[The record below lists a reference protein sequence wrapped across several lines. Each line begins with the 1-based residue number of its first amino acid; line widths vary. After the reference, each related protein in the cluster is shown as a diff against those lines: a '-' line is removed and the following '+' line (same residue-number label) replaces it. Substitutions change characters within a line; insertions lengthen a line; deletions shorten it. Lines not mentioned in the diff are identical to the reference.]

1 MKYKTIK
8 INNTPV
14 SKREFAIHCLK
25 NNLGFGHFQSQ
36 YTLST
41 LDSCRVIWCRAR
53 KELNLAP
60 RPRGPLAG
68 IDRLLGDFEI
78 NYYTEI
84 AKSRNVSRTEVI
96 AIILSAIAR
105 DDLVRAILEDDTI

>member
-14 SKREFAIHCLK
+14 SKREFAIYCLK

-36 YTLST
+36 YTKST
-41 LDSCRVIWCRAR
+41 LNSCRVIWCCAR
-53 KELNLAP
+53 KELNLPP
-60 RPRGPLAG
+60 RPKGPYASVEN
-68 IDRLLGDFEI
+68 LLGGYEI
-78 NYYTEI
+78 NYYIEI

-105 DDLVRAILEDDTI
+105 DDLARAILDDDTI

>member
-1 MKYKTIK
+1 MKYKTNK
-8 INNTPV
+8 INNVPV
-14 SKREFAIHCLK
+14 SKREFAIHCIK

-36 YTLST
+36 YERST
-41 LDSCRVIWCRAR
+41 LNSCRVIWCRAR

-60 RPRGPLAG
+60 RPKGPSAG
-68 IDRLLGDFEI
+68 IENLLGGYEI

-105 DDLVRAILEDDTI
+105 DDLARAILDDETI

>member
-1 MKYKTIK
+1 MKYKTNK
-8 INNTPV
+8 INNAPV
-14 SKREFAIHCLK
+14 SKQEFAIHCIK
-25 NNLGFGHFQSQ
+25 NNLGFGYFQSQ
-36 YTLST
+36 YAMST
-41 LDSCRVIWCRAR
+41 LNSCRVIWCRAR
-53 KELNLAP
+53 KELNLTP

-84 AKSRNVSRTEVI
+84 AKSINGSRIEVI

-105 DDLVRAILEDDTI
+105 DDLARAILDDDTI

>member
-1 MKYKTIK
+1 MKYKTNK
-8 INNTPV
+8 INNVPV
-14 SKREFAIHCLK
+14 SKQKFAIYCIK

-36 YTLST
+36 YARST
-41 LDSCRVIWCRAR
+41 LNSCRVIWSLAR

-60 RPRGPLAG
+60 RPKGPPAG
-68 IDRLLGDFEI
+68 IESLMGGYDI

-96 AIILSAIAR
+96 ATILSAVAR
-105 DDLVRAILEDDTI
+105 DDLARAILDDDTI

>member
-1 MKYKTIK
+1 MKYKTTK
-8 INNTPV
+8 INNIPV

-36 YTLST
+36 YALST
-41 LDSCRVIWCRAR
+41 LDSCRVIWCCAR
-53 KELNLAP
+53 KELNLPP
-60 RPRGPLAG
+60 RPKGPSTE
-68 IDRLLGDFEI
+68 IENLLGGYEI

-84 AKSRNVSRTEVI
+84 AKSRNVSRTDVI

-105 DDLVRAILEDDTI
+105 DDLARAILDDDTI